1 MRADREGP
9 EAPKH
14 QTVDQWQRKLMQQ
27 PALALGQERHLF
39 PKSVWRL

>member
-1 MRADREGP
+1 MRADREWP

-14 QTVDQWQRKLMQQ
+14 QTVDQWQQGLIQQ
-27 PALALGQERHLF
+27 PALGQERHLF

>member
-1 MRADREGP
+1 MRAYREWP

-14 QTVDQWQRKLMQQ
+14 QTAGQSQRGLMQQ
-27 PALALGQERHLF
+27 PALGQERHLF